1 MTDILDA
8 LADDWRRT
16 NARAEIRRA
25 INQAAREH
33 DGEVHIANIR
43 PLLPDWIA
51 PPMIGAVTCAL
62 VRARHLTP
70 TGRYAP
76 NGDSTSRNRTK
87 AAQIYHLAAP
97 IPEETT

>member
-33 DGEVHIANIR
+33 DGEVHIANVR

-76 NGDSTSRNRTK
+76 NGDGSARNRTK

-97 IPEETT
+97 VPEEIA